1 MCAEVA
7 LQMMD
12 DGTADGRVL
21 GRGWLLFLVLAFG
34 SRIKARFKEAF
45 CVFLALLNWNTGG
58 YREAQR
64 QRAMHVI

>member
-1 MCAEVA
+1 VA

-12 DGTADGRVL
+12 DGTADGR
-21 GRGWLLFLVLAFG
+21 GFYLLFLVLAFG
-34 SRIKARFKEAF
+34 SRIKAGFKEAF
-45 CVFLALLNWNTGG
+45 CAFLALLNWNTGG